1 MVMMGFHVQTAGKGP
16 EIPRSLYYL
25 QEVNKQIVSGIPCL
39 MPWLAD
45 GTKPTSCSYSAPVQC
60 IVN

>member
-1 MVMMGFHVQTAGKGP
+1 MIMMGSHVQTAGKGP
-16 EIPRSLYYL
+16 AVSHSLYYL
-25 QEVNKQIVSGIPCL
+25 QAVSKQTASGVPCL